1 MAALNAYYNLFA
13 EAESGGDDYFNP
25 TQSVTRG
32 EFYSFVY
39 RASNGVV
46 EDLTTL
52 SGFESAVG
60 VSASEDESK
69 AL

>member
-13 EAESGGDDYFNP
+13 EAESGEDDYFNP

-39 RASNGVV
+39 RNQRKGRGSTYFSKDIQRG
-46 EDLTTL
+46 
-52 SGFESAVG
+52 
-60 VSASEDESK
+60 K
-69 AL
+69 ALKMHIK

>member
-13 EAESGGDDYFNP
+13 EAESGEDDYFNP

-46 EDLTTL
+46 EDLTTNW
-52 SGFESAVG
+52 
-60 VSASEDESK
+60 
-69 AL
+69 